1 MFGIDFNELLLIAV
15 VALVVLGPDKLPGAA
30 RTAGAIARRARNA
43 WASVRDEVERGLDTD
58 GLAQQWRASSEAIR
72 ATTASAAEHWAATR
86 TEVESGLAAAQAT
99 SADGSSAEQ
108 AIDGGPRH
116 EDDGTGMGLA
126 IVLARASGELRTL
139 AARLDDAAGAERDDL
154 RAVAADLRESAER
167 LAHRLS
173 DEAPAHPGV
182 AAEASPVQAVARSL
196 DGIAKRL
203 RELGDAPPEVV
214 ASTSDGAVHAGR
226 EAARNGEGAQDA

>member
-86 TEVESGLAAAQAT
+86 TEVESGIAAARSI
-99 SADGSSAEQ
+99 SADGPSDEQ
-108 AIDGGPRH
+108 VIDGGTRPA
-116 EDDGTGMGLA
+116 DDASGMGLA
-126 IVLARASGELRTL
+126 VVLARASGELRTL
-139 AARLDDAAGAERDDL
+139 AARLDEAAGAERDDL
-154 RAVAADLRESAER
+154 RAVAADLREAAER
-167 LAHRLS
+167 LANRLS
-173 DEAPAHPGV
+173 VDAPAIPGG
-182 AAEASPVQAVARSL
+182 ATEANPVQAVAQSL

-203 RELGDAPPEVV
+203 REFGDGPPEPV
-214 ASTSDGAVHAGR
+214 ASTSDGAARAVRVG
-226 EAARNGEGAQDA
+226 ARNGEGIQDA